1 MPLPQLTLHSD
12 SGFVTESQDDKEVE
26 SNLLDALLDNA
37 INKPT
42 DFSVTAGGTFN
53 LNTPDANIDL
63 YLESGLIRLTGTP
76 GAPTTI
82 IVLDSNKRIAFFN
95 DSTQSTTIDTVT
107 GAASPVLI
115 AAGATK
121 TLHVRGI
128 EITIVADDAT
138 QTGALLADG
147 SVNVTGN
154 FDWIDKQLKRPLLI
168 DYGEASNAPAS
179 AASITLNIE
188 TGNTFDVTM
197 DQNTTLVFDNP
208 TASGNACS
216 FTLYLRQDG
225 TGGWAVTLP
234 ASVRWE
240 AGTPPTLSN
249 AASQYDIISFAT
261 INGGTDW
268 HAFLGGKNFG

>member
-1 MPLPQLTLHSD
+1 MPLPQMTLHSD
-12 SGFVTESQDDKEVE
+12 SGFVVEGQDDKEGE

-53 LNTPDANIDL
+53 LNTPQGNIDL
-63 YLESGLIRLTGTP
+63 YLGSGLIRLTGAP

-82 IVLDSNKRIAFFN
+82 IVLDGNKRIAIFN
-95 DSTQSTTIDTVT
+95 NSTQSTTINTVT
-107 GAASPVLI
+107 GAASPVQI
-115 AAGATK
+115 AVGATK
-121 TLHVRGI
+121 TLHIRGI

-147 SVNVTGN
+147 SVDVSGN
-154 FDWIDKQLKRPLLI
+154 FNWLDNQLKRPLLI

-179 AASITLNIE
+179 AASITLDIE

-197 DQNTTLVFDNP
+197 DQNTTLVFNNP

-216 FTLYLRQDG
+216 FTLYLRQNA
-225 TGGWAVTLP
+225 TGGWVVTLP
-234 ASVRWE
+234 GTVRWE
-240 AGTPPTLSN
+240 AGTPPVLSTIAN
-249 AASQYDIISFAT
+249 QYDIISFAT
-261 INGGTDW
+261 INGGADW

>member
-1 MPLPQLTLHSD
+1 MALPQLTLHTD
-12 SGFVTESQDDKEVE
+12 SGFVTEGQDDKEDE
-26 SNLLDALLDNA
+26 SNLLDSLLDNA

-53 LNTPDANIDL
+53 LNTPQVNIDL
-63 YLESGLIRLTGTP
+63 YLGSGLIRLTGTP
-76 GAPTTI
+76 GAATTI
-82 IVLDSNKRIAFFN
+82 IVLDGNKRIAFFN
-95 DSTQSTTIDTVT
+95 DSSQATTINTVT
-107 GAASPVLI
+107 GAASPVQI

-121 TLHVRGI
+121 TIHTRGA

-154 FDWIDKQLKRPLLI
+154 FDWVDKELKRPLLI

-216 FTLYLRQDG
+216 FTLYLRQNA
-225 TGGWAVTLP
+225 TGGWVVTLP
-234 ASVRWE
+234 ATVRWE
-240 AGTPPTLSN
+240 NGTPPTFST
-249 AASQYDIISFAT
+249 AANQYDIISFVT
-261 INGGTDW
+261 IDAGTNW

>member
-12 SGFVTESQDDKEVE
+12 SGFVTEGQDDKEGE

-53 LNTPDANIDL
+53 LNTPQTNIDL

-76 GAPTTI
+76 GAATTI
-82 IVLDSNKRIAFFN
+82 IVLDGNKRIAFFN
-95 DSTQSTTIDTVT
+95 NSTQSTTINTVT
-107 GAASPVLI
+107 GAAAPVLI
-115 AAGATK
+115 TAGATK
-121 TLHVRGI
+121 TIHVRGT

-147 SVNVTGN
+147 TVDATGN
-154 FDWIDKQLKRPLLI
+154 FNWLDNQLKRPILI
-168 DYGEASNAPAS
+168 DYGEASNALAP
-179 AASITLNIE
+179 AASITLDIE

-197 DQNTTLVFDNP
+197 DQDTTLVFNNP

-225 TGGWAVTLP
+225 TGGWTVTLP
-234 ASVRWE
+234 TTVRWE

-249 AASQYDIISFAT
+249 SAGQYDIIAFAT
-261 INGGTDW
+261 INGGADW